1 MGQMPSV
8 GEAERKAQ
16 PGRSGGGRSGIK
28 RTALV
33 SNVSMAFTCVLT
45 SYVTGLNSR
54 RTFSTS
60 STMALF
66 FRTER

>member
-1 MGQMPSV
+1 MQ
-8 GEAERKAQ
+8 
-16 PGRSGGGRSGIK
+16 

-33 SNVSMAFTCVLT
+33 SNVSMALTCALA
-45 SYVTGLNSR
+45 SYVTGLKSR
-54 RTFSTS
+54 RSFSAS